1 MTIQGLRRVLK
12 PASEGK
18 GSGVS
23 GSLRGLESGA
33 SQGSAAERL
42 LQAVGGMWRSHGR
55 AQMSARLVG
64 QRAGVQ
70 ASQINYYFGGFEQ
83 MLCSAQAQAIEAASQ
98 WCEARLMDLTPMD
111 LSVAQGESF
120 AHILA
125 GLIEAWCTEAAD
137 LAFAWTECLLLAG
150 RDPGYADAAR
160 QWQAL
165 WTRFFDALCARAGL
179 SAHSALMRHFFY
191 GEAFMHRL
199 IWRPALDRAVLAESC
214 VSWLRLLLSGEAGTT
229 PLRACVQTEVCRY
242 APAVLVVGSVQAQI
256 AEAAA
261 DLVEREGAAA
271 VTHRAAAAAA
281 GLTLGAT
288 TYHFSSS
295 DALLGAAWA
304 AIYARLTRPDANDTA
319 PPSAEETVSRAD
331 FMAVMT
337 HFFDNPQPQNHMRGM
352 EELVSQAARDPNLS
366 GVGAMIRYTRGQTTY
381 LTLRR
386 LPREGA
392 AADRQ
397 TAALVST
404 WLQGLGRD
412 LRGMTS
418 AERAQAVHQHLSMML
433 DILKVSA

>member
-1 MTIQGLRRVLK
+1 MAIQVLGRALGGAEDK
-12 PASEGK
+12 AG
-18 GSGVS
+18 GS
-23 GSLRGLESGA
+23 
-33 SQGSAAERL
+33 SQGSAADRML
-42 LQAVGGMWRSHGR
+42 RAVSGMWRSHGR

-64 QRAGVQ
+64 QKAGVQ
-70 ASQINYYFGGFEQ
+70 PSQINYYFGGFEQ
-83 MLCSAQAQAIEAASQ
+83 MLCSAQALAIDSATR
-98 WCEARLMDLTPMD
+98 WCEARLSELAPLN
-111 LSVAQGESF
+111 LSLAQGAAF
-120 AHILA
+120 GHVLA

-160 QWQAL
+160 QWQGM
-165 WTRFFDALCARAGL
+165 WVRFFDELCTRAGL
-179 SAHSALMRHFFY
+179 SAHSALMRHFFA
-191 GEAFMHRL
+191 GEAFMHR
-199 IWRPALDRAVLAESC
+199 IGWRPALDRAVLAETC
-214 VSWLRLLLSGEAGTT
+214 VGWLRLLLSGETGAA
-229 PLRACVQTEVCRY
+229 PLRACAQTEVRRY
-242 APAVLVVGSVQAQI
+242 APAVLVAGSVQAQI

-304 AIYARLTRPDANDTA
+304 AIYSRLTRADANDPA
-319 PPSAEETVSRAD
+319 SNSVEDPLRRAD
-331 FMAVMT
+331 FMVAMT
-337 HFFDNPQPQNHMRGM
+337 HFFDNPQQQNHMRGM

-386 LPREGA
+386 LPCEGA
-392 AADRQ
+392 PADTQ

-418 AERAQAVHQHLSMML
+418 SEGAQAVQQHLSQVL
-433 DILKVSA
+433 DILKVHA

>member
-1 MTIQGLRRVLK
+1 MAIQVLGQALK
-12 PASEGK
+12 GREGK
-18 GSGVS
+18 AGDST
-23 GSLRGLESGA
+23 
-33 SQGSAAERL
+33 QGSAADRML
-42 LQAVGGMWRSHGR
+42 RAVGGMWRSHGR

-64 QRAGVQ
+64 QKAGVQ

-83 MLCSAQAQAIEAASQ
+83 MLCSAQAQAIETASQ
-98 WCEARLMDLTPMD
+98 WCEARLADLTPLD
-111 LSVAQGESF
+111 QSVAQGESF
-120 AHILA
+120 GHVLA

-150 RDPGYADAAR
+150 RDPGYADAVR

-165 WTRFFDALCARAGL
+165 WVRFFDELCARAGL
-179 SAHSALMRHFFY
+179 SSHSPLMRHFFY
-191 GEAFMHRL
+191 GEAFMHR
-199 IWRPALDRAVLAESC
+199 IGWRPALDRAVLAETC
-214 VSWLRLLLSGEAGTT
+214 ASWLRLLLTGEAGAT
-229 PLRACVQTEVCRY
+229 PLRACLQTEVHRY
-242 APAVLVVGSVQAQI
+242 TPAVLVAGSVQAQI

-288 TYHFSSS
+288 TYHFPSS

-304 AIYARLTRPDANDTA
+304 AIYGRLTRPDAPHVTFDPAQA
-319 PPSAEETVSRAD
+319 PVSRAD
-331 FMAVMT
+331 FTAAMM
-337 HFFDNPQPQNHMRGM
+337 HFLDNDRQQNPMRGM
-352 EELVSQAARDPNLS
+352 EELVSQAARDPGLS

-418 AERAQAVHQHLSMML
+418 AERTQAVRHHLSMML
-433 DILKVSA
+433 DILRVSA